1 MMNYGGHCLGK
12 PAGAGWVF
20 GMLIRLAQYAAF
32 LGALLNLGRGRG
44 VGIMQALLAGCL
56 LWLHRRI
63 AIAEVLPPELQSPY
77 QRDVGCIWLI
87 AAPLLSLALLVWV
100 FGF

>member
-1 MMNYGGHCLGK
+1 MNYGGYWLGNA
-12 PAGAGWVF
+12 AGAGWVF
-20 GMLIRLAQYAAF
+20 GTLIRLAQYAAL

-44 VGIMQALLAGCL
+44 VGLVQALLAGLL
-56 LWLHRRI
+56 LWLHRKI
-63 AIAEVLPPELQSPY
+63 ATAEVLPPSLQSPY
-77 QRDVGCIWLI
+77 RGDVGCIWLV